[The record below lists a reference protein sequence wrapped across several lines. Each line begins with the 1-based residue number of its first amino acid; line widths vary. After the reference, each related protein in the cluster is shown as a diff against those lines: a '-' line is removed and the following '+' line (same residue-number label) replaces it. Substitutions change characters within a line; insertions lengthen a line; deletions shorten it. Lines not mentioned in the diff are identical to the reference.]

1 VSFQTMSIPV
11 LMPALSP
18 TMTEGTLAKWHVA
31 VGDVVKSGQILADIE
46 TDKATME
53 VEAVDEGI
61 VGALLIPAGS
71 EGVAVNTPIAMLLED
86 GETPESL
93 SIPAKTDSSSQAPL
107 PAPSAAPSSAPA
119 APATAFA
126 LPSSSERV
134 VASPL
139 ARRLAKE
146 KGIDLKS
153 LKGTGPRGRIVKN
166 DVLAAKTAG
175 SAAHKGGTSSPSVVT
190 FGLPPA
196 RQEKATTMR
205 KVIAERLSESKQTVP
220 HFYLTVDVVLD
231 AAMAL
236 RAQLNARPNAS
247 YKLTVNDFILK
258 AIAQALVAVPQANA
272 SWQDGTLHYYEW
284 PDISV
289 AVAIDGGLIT
299 PIIRRAHEKSLIAIS
314 SEIKDLAARAKAG
327 KLLPEEFQGGTFSL
341 SNLGMF
347 GISHFAAIVNPPQG
361 GILAVGAGERR
372 FVPDDQDRPVAKT
385 IMSCTLSVD
394 HRVVDGAVGAAF
406 LQSFKAHLEDPLCLL
421 LS

>member
-1 VSFQTMSIPV
+1 MSIPV

-93 SIPAKTDSSSQAPL
+93 SIPAKTDSSSQAPR

-166 DVLAAKTAG
+166 DVLTAKTAG
-175 SAAHKGGTSSPSVVT
+175 SAAPKGGASSPSVAT

-272 SWQDGTLHYYEW
+272 SWQDGMLHYYEW

-372 FVPDDQDRPVAKT
+372 FVPDDQNQPVVKT

>member
-1 VSFQTMSIPV
+1 MSIPL

-18 TMTEGTLAKWHVA
+18 TMTEGTLAKWHVS
-31 VGDVVKSGQILADIE
+31 VGDSVKSGQILADIE

-61 VGALLIPAGS
+61 LGAILIPAGS

-93 SIPAKTDSSSQAPL
+93 SIPAKTDSSASASAPVSSPSPVSSSAA
-107 PAPSAAPSSAPA
+107 PAPSPAPVLA
-119 APATAFA
+119 
-126 LPSSSERV
+126 SSSDRV
-134 VASPL
+134 IASPL

-153 LKGTGPRGRIVKN
+153 IQGTGPRGRIVKN
-166 DVLAAKTAG
+166 DVLSAKAT
-175 SAAHKGGTSSPSVVT
+175 GGAEKKAPSPAVAT

-247 YKLTVNDFILK
+247 YKLTVNDFIIK

-272 SWQDGTLHYYEW
+272 SWQDGMLHYYEW

-372 FVPDDQDRPVAKT
+372 FVPDDQNQPVVKT

>member
-1 VSFQTMSIPV
+1 MSIPV

-18 TMTEGTLAKWHVA
+18 TMTEGTLAKWHVS

-53 VEAVDEGI
+53 VEAVDEGVI
-61 VGALLIPAGS
+61 GALLIPAGS
-71 EGVAVNTPIAMLLED
+71 EGVAVNTPIAMLLEE
-86 GETPESL
+86 GETADSL
-93 SIPAKTDSSSQAPL
+93 SIPAKTPSSEPAPVAPAAPVSASTAPS
-107 PAPSAAPSSAPA
+107 PAPSAVVA
-119 APATAFA
+119 
-126 LPSSSERV
+126 SSSERV

-146 KGIDLKS
+146 KGVDLKA

-166 DVLAAKTAG
+166 DVLSAKTT
-175 SAAHKGGTSSPSVVT
+175 GGAEKKSPSPAVAA
-190 FGLPPA
+190 FGMPPA

-220 HFYLTVDVVLD
+220 HFYLTVDVALD

-236 RAQLNARPNAS
+236 RAQLNGRPNVT

-272 SWQDGTLHYYEW
+272 SWQDGMLHYYEW

-372 FVPDDQDRPVAKT
+372 FVPDDKDNPVVKT

>member
-1 VSFQTMSIPV
+1 MSIPV

-18 TMTEGTLAKWHVA
+18 TMTEGTLAKWHVS

-53 VEAVDEGI
+53 VEAVDEGTI
-61 VGALLIPAGS
+61 GSLLIPAGS

-86 GETPESL
+86 GETAESL
-93 SIPAKTDSSSQAPL
+93 TIPAKG
-107 PAPSAAPSSAPA
+107 PSSEPVSAAPA
-119 APATAFA
+119 APAHVASSVA
-126 LPSSSERV
+126 PSPAAASVASASGRV
-134 VASPL
+134 IASPL

-146 KGIDLKS
+146 KGIDVNT
-153 LKGTGPRGRIVKN
+153 LKGTGPRGRIIKN
-166 DVLAAKTAG
+166 DVLNAKTTSAG
-175 SAAHKGGTSSPSVVT
+175 ADKKAPALSAAVAA

-220 HFYLTVDVVLD
+220 HFYLTVDVALD

-236 RAQLNARPNAS
+236 RAQLNGRPNVA
-247 YKLTVNDFILK
+247 YKLTVNDFIIK

-272 SWQDGTLHYYEW
+272 SWQDGMLHYYEW

-299 PIIRRAHEKSLIAIS
+299 PIVRRAHEKSLIAIS

-372 FVPDDQDRPVAKT
+372 FVPDEQDQPVVKT
-385 IMSCTLSVD
+385 VMSCTLSVD
-394 HRVVDGAVGAAF
+394 HRVVDGAVGASF
-406 LQSFKAHLEDPLCLL
+406 LQAFKANLEDPLCLL

>member
-1 VSFQTMSIPV
+1 MSIPV

-18 TMTEGTLAKWHVA
+18 TMTEGTLAKWHVS

-53 VEAVDEGI
+53 VEAVDEGVI
-61 VGALLIPAGS
+61 GALLIPAGS
-71 EGVAVNTPIAMLLED
+71 EGVAVNTPIAMLLEE
-86 GETPESL
+86 GETADSL
-93 SIPAKTDSSSQAPL
+93 SIPPKTPSSEPAPVAPAAPVSASTAPS
-107 PAPSAAPSSAPA
+107 PAPSAVVV
-119 APATAFA
+119 
-126 LPSSSERV
+126 SSSERV

-146 KGIDLKS
+146 KGVDLKA

-166 DVLAAKTAG
+166 DVLSAKTT
-175 SAAHKGGTSSPSVVT
+175 GGAEKKSPSPAVAA
-190 FGLPPA
+190 FGMPPA

-220 HFYLTVDVVLD
+220 HFYLTVDVALD

-236 RAQLNARPNAS
+236 RAQLNGRPNVT

-272 SWQDGTLHYYEW
+272 SWQDGMLHYYEW

-372 FVPDDQDRPVAKT
+372 FVPDDKDNPVVKT

>member
-1 VSFQTMSIPV
+1 MSIPV

-18 TMTEGTLAKWHVA
+18 TMTEGTLAKWHVS

-53 VEAVDEGI
+53 VEAVDEGTI
-61 VGALLIPAGS
+61 GALLIPAGS
-71 EGVAVNTPIAMLLED
+71 EGVAVNTPIAMLLEE
-86 GETPESL
+86 GETADSL
-93 SIPAKTDSSSQAPL
+93 SIPIKTPSSEPAPVAPAAPVSASTAPS
-107 PAPSAAPSSAPA
+107 PAPSAVVA
-119 APATAFA
+119 
-126 LPSSSERV
+126 SSERV

-146 KGIDLKS
+146 KGVDLKA

-166 DVLAAKTAG
+166 DVL
-175 SAAHKGGTSSPSVVT
+175 SARTTGGTEKKAPAPSSAVAA

-220 HFYLTVDVVLD
+220 HFYLTVDVALD

-236 RAQLNARPNAS
+236 RAQLNGRPNAS

-272 SWQDGTLHYYEW
+272 SWQDGMLHYYEW

-372 FVPDDQDRPVAKT
+372 FVPDEKDNPVVKT

>member
-1 VSFQTMSIPV
+1 MSIPV

-18 TMTEGTLAKWHVA
+18 TMTEGTLAKWHVS

-53 VEAVDEGI
+53 VEAVDEGTI
-61 VGALLIPAGS
+61 GALLIPAGS
-71 EGVAVNTPIAMLLED
+71 EGVAVNTPIAMLLEE
-86 GETPESL
+86 GETADSL
-93 SIPAKTDSSSQAPL
+93 SIPVKTPEQAPV
-107 PAPSAAPSSAPA
+107 PSVAPVSASTAPSAVVA
-119 APATAFA
+119 
-126 LPSSSERV
+126 SSSERV

-166 DVLAAKTAG
+166 DVLSAKTT
-175 SAAHKGGTSSPSVVT
+175 GGAEKKSPSPAVAA

-220 HFYLTVDVVLD
+220 HFYLTVDVALD

-236 RAQLNARPNAS
+236 RAQLNGRPNVT

-272 SWQDGTLHYYEW
+272 SWQDGMLHYYEW

-372 FVPDDQDRPVAKT
+372 FVPDDKDNPVVKT

>member
-1 VSFQTMSIPV
+1 MSIPV

-18 TMTEGTLAKWHVA
+18 TMTEGTLAKWHVS

-53 VEAVDEGI
+53 VEAVDEGVI
-61 VGALLIPAGS
+61 GALLIPAGS
-71 EGVAVNTPIAMLLED
+71 EGVAVNTPIAMLLEE
-86 GETPESL
+86 GETADSL
-93 SIPAKTDSSSQAPL
+93 SIPPKTPSSEPAPVAPAAPVSASTAPS
-107 PAPSAAPSSAPA
+107 PAPSAVVA
-119 APATAFA
+119 
-126 LPSSSERV
+126 SSSERV

-146 KGIDLKS
+146 KGVDLKA

-166 DVLAAKTAG
+166 DVLSAKAT
-175 SAAHKGGTSSPSVVT
+175 GGAEKKSPSPAVAA
-190 FGLPPA
+190 FGMPPA

-220 HFYLTVDVVLD
+220 HFYLTVDVALD

-236 RAQLNARPNAS
+236 RAQLNGRPNVT

-272 SWQDGTLHYYEW
+272 SWQDGMLHYYEW

-372 FVPDDQDRPVAKT
+372 FVPDDKDNPVVKT

>member
-1 VSFQTMSIPV
+1 MSIPV

-18 TMTEGTLAKWHVA
+18 TMTEGTLAKWHVS
-31 VGDVVKSGQILADIE
+31 VGDVIKSGQILADIE

-53 VEAVDEGI
+53 VEAVDEGVI
-61 VGALLIPAGS
+61 GALLIPAGS
-71 EGVAVNTPIAMLLED
+71 EGVAVNTPIAMLLEE
-86 GETPESL
+86 GETADSL
-93 SIPAKTDSSSQAPL
+93 SIPAKTPSSEPAPVAPAAPVSASTAHS
-107 PAPSAAPSSAPA
+107 PAPSAVVA
-119 APATAFA
+119 
-126 LPSSSERV
+126 SSSERV

-146 KGIDLKS
+146 KGVDLKA

-166 DVLAAKTAG
+166 DVLSAKTT
-175 SAAHKGGTSSPSVVT
+175 GGAEKKSPSPAVAA
-190 FGLPPA
+190 FGMPPA

-220 HFYLTVDVVLD
+220 HFYLTVDVALD

-236 RAQLNARPNAS
+236 RAQLNGRPNVT

-272 SWQDGTLHYYEW
+272 SWQDGMLHYYEW

-372 FVPDDQDRPVAKT
+372 FVPDDKDNPVVKT

>member
-1 VSFQTMSIPV
+1 
-11 LMPALSP
+11 MPALSP

-31 VGDVVKSGQILADIE
+31 VGDTVKSGQILADIE

-53 VEAVDEGI
+53 VEAVDEGTI
-61 VGALLIPAGS
+61 GALLIPAGS

-86 GETPESL
+86 GETAESL
-93 SIPAKTDSSSQAPL
+93 SLPTKTPEQAPVPSVAPVSASTTLSPAPL
-107 PAPSAAPSSAPA
+107 PVVASP
-119 APATAFA
+119 F
-126 LPSSSERV
+126 ERV
-134 VASPL
+134 IASPL

-146 KGIDLKS
+146 KGIDLKAI
-153 LKGTGPRGRIVKN
+153 KGTGPRGRIVKN
-166 DVLAAKTAG
+166 DVLSAKTT
-175 SAAHKGGTSSPSVVT
+175 GGAEKKSPSPAVAA

-236 RAQLNARPNAS
+236 RAQLNGRPNVT
-247 YKLTVNDFILK
+247 YKLTVNDFIIK
-258 AIAQALVAVPQANA
+258 AIAQALVDVPQANA
-272 SWQDGTLHYYEW
+272 SWQDGMLHYYEW

-372 FVPDDQDRPVAKT
+372 FVPDDKDNPVVKT

-406 LQSFKAHLEDPLCLL
+406 LQAFKANLEDPLCLL

>member
-1 VSFQTMSIPV
+1 MSIPV

-18 TMTEGTLAKWHVA
+18 TMTEGTLAKWHVS

-53 VEAVDEGI
+53 VEAVDEGVI
-61 VGALLIPAGS
+61 GALLIPAGS
-71 EGVAVNTPIAMLLED
+71 EGVAVNTPIAMLLEE
-86 GETPESL
+86 GETADSL
-93 SIPAKTDSSSQAPL
+93 SIPAKTPSSEPAPVAPAAPVSASTAPS
-107 PAPSAAPSSAPA
+107 PAPSAVVA
-119 APATAFA
+119 
-126 LPSSSERV
+126 SSSERV

-166 DVLAAKTAG
+166 DVLSAKTT
-175 SAAHKGGTSSPSVVT
+175 GGAEKKSPSPAVAA

-220 HFYLTVDVVLD
+220 HFYLTVDVALD

-236 RAQLNARPNAS
+236 RAQLNGRPNVT

-272 SWQDGTLHYYEW
+272 SWQDGMLHYYEW

-372 FVPDDQDRPVAKT
+372 FVPDEKDNPVVKT

>member
-1 VSFQTMSIPV
+1 
-11 LMPALSP
+11 
-18 TMTEGTLAKWHVA
+18 
-31 VGDVVKSGQILADIE
+31 
-46 TDKATME
+46 
-53 VEAVDEGI
+53 
-61 VGALLIPAGS
+61 
-71 EGVAVNTPIAMLLED
+71 
-86 GETPESL
+86 
-93 SIPAKTDSSSQAPL
+93 
-107 PAPSAAPSSAPA
+107 
-119 APATAFA
+119 
-126 LPSSSERV
+126 
-134 VASPL
+134 VAS
-139 ARRLAKE
+139 
-146 KGIDLKS
+146 
-153 LKGTGPRGRIVKN
+153 
-166 DVLAAKTAG
+166 
-175 SAAHKGGTSSPSVVT
+175 

-272 SWQDGTLHYYEW
+272 SWQDGMLHYYEW

-372 FVPDDQDRPVAKT
+372 FVPDDQNQPVVKT

>member
-1 VSFQTMSIPV
+1 MSIPV

-18 TMTEGTLAKWHVA
+18 TMTEGTLAKWHVS

-53 VEAVDEGI
+53 VEAVDEGTI
-61 VGALLIPAGS
+61 GALLIPAGS
-71 EGVAVNTPIAMLLED
+71 EGVAVNTPIAMLLEE
-86 GETPESL
+86 GETADSL
-93 SIPAKTDSSSQAPL
+93 SIPAKTPSSEPAPVAPAAPVSASTAPS
-107 PAPSAAPSSAPA
+107 PAPSAVVA
-119 APATAFA
+119 
-126 LPSSSERV
+126 SSSERV

-146 KGIDLKS
+146 KGVDLKA

-166 DVLAAKTAG
+166 DVLSAKTT
-175 SAAHKGGTSSPSVVT
+175 GGAEKKSPSPAVAA
-190 FGLPPA
+190 FGMPPA

-220 HFYLTVDVVLD
+220 HFYLTVDVALD

-236 RAQLNARPNAS
+236 RAQLNGRPNVT

-272 SWQDGTLHYYEW
+272 SWQDGMLHYYEW

-372 FVPDDQDRPVAKT
+372 FVPDDKDNPVVKT

>member
-1 VSFQTMSIPV
+1 MSIPV

-18 TMTEGTLAKWHVA
+18 TMTEGTLAKWHVSL
-31 VGDVVKSGQILADIE
+31 GDVVKSGQILADIE

-53 VEAVDEGI
+53 VEAVDEGTI
-61 VGALLIPAGS
+61 GALLIPAGS
-71 EGVAVNTPIAMLLED
+71 EGVAVNTPIAMLLEE
-86 GETPESL
+86 GETADSL
-93 SIPAKTDSSSQAPL
+93 SISVKTPSSEPAPVAPAAPVSASTAPS
-107 PAPSAAPSSAPA
+107 PAPSAVVA
-119 APATAFA
+119 
-126 LPSSSERV
+126 SSERV

-146 KGIDLKS
+146 KGVDLKA

-166 DVLAAKTAG
+166 DVL
-175 SAAHKGGTSSPSVVT
+175 SARTTGGTEKKAPAPSSAVAA

-220 HFYLTVDVVLD
+220 HFYLTVDVALD

-236 RAQLNARPNAS
+236 RAQLNGRPNAS

-272 SWQDGTLHYYEW
+272 SWQDGMLHYYEW

-372 FVPDDQDRPVAKT
+372 FVPDEKDNPVVKT

>member
-1 VSFQTMSIPV
+1 MSIPV

-18 TMTEGTLAKWHVA
+18 TMTEGTLAKWHVS

-53 VEAVDEGI
+53 VEAVDEGTI
-61 VGALLIPAGS
+61 GALLIPAGS
-71 EGVAVNTPIAMLLED
+71 EGVAVNTPIAMLLEE
-86 GETPESL
+86 GETADSL
-93 SIPAKTDSSSQAPL
+93 SIPIKTPSSEPAPVTPAAPVFASTAPS
-107 PAPSAAPSSAPA
+107 PAPSAVVA
-119 APATAFA
+119 
-126 LPSSSERV
+126 SSERV

-146 KGIDLKS
+146 KGVDLKA

-166 DVLAAKTAG
+166 DVL
-175 SAAHKGGTSSPSVVT
+175 SARTTGGTEKKAPAPSSAVAA

-220 HFYLTVDVVLD
+220 HFYLTVDVALD

-236 RAQLNARPNAS
+236 RAQLNGRPNAS

-272 SWQDGTLHYYEW
+272 SWQDGMLHYYEW

-372 FVPDDQDRPVAKT
+372 FVPDEKDNPVVKT

-406 LQSFKAHLEDPLCLL
+406 LQAFKANLEDPLCLL

>member
-1 VSFQTMSIPV
+1 
-11 LMPALSP
+11 
-18 TMTEGTLAKWHVA
+18 
-31 VGDVVKSGQILADIE
+31 
-46 TDKATME
+46 
-53 VEAVDEGI
+53 
-61 VGALLIPAGS
+61 
-71 EGVAVNTPIAMLLED
+71 VAVNTPIAMLLED
-86 GETPESL
+86 GETAESL
-93 SIPAKTDSSSQAPL
+93 TIPAKT
-107 PAPSAAPSSAPA
+107 PSSGPAPA
-119 APATAFA
+119 APAAA
-126 LPSSSERV
+126 NVASSVAPSPAAASVASASGRV
-134 VASPL
+134 MASPL

-146 KGIDLKS
+146 KGIDVNT
-153 LKGTGPRGRIVKN
+153 LKGTGPRGRIIKN
-166 DVLAAKTAG
+166 DVLNAKTTSAG
-175 SAAHKGGTSSPSVVT
+175 ADKKAPALSAAVPA

-220 HFYLTVDVVLD
+220 HFYLTVDVALD

-236 RAQLNARPNAS
+236 RAQLNGRPNVA
-247 YKLTVNDFILK
+247 YKLTVNDFIIK

-272 SWQDGTLHYYEW
+272 SWQDGMLHYYEW

-299 PIIRRAHEKSLIAIS
+299 PIVRRAHEKSLIAIS

-327 KLLPEEFQGGTFSL
+327 KLLPDEFQGGTFSL

-372 FVPDDQDRPVAKT
+372 FVPDEQDQPVVKT
-385 IMSCTLSVD
+385 VMSCTLSVD
-394 HRVVDGAVGAAF
+394 HRVVDGAVGASF
-406 LQSFKAHLEDPLCLL
+406 LQAFKANLEDPLCLL

>member
-1 VSFQTMSIPV
+1 MSIPV

-18 TMTEGTLAKWHVA
+18 TMTEGTLAKWHVS

-53 VEAVDEGI
+53 VEAVDEGVI
-61 VGALLIPAGS
+61 GALLIPAGS
-71 EGVAVNTPIAMLLED
+71 EGVAVNTPIAMLLEE
-86 GETPESL
+86 GETADSL
-93 SIPAKTDSSSQAPL
+93 SIPAKTPSSEPAPVAPAAPVSASTAPS
-107 PAPSAAPSSAPA
+107 PAPSAVVA
-119 APATAFA
+119 
-126 LPSSSERV
+126 SSSERV

-146 KGIDLKS
+146 KGIDLKA

-166 DVLAAKTAG
+166 DVLTAKTAG
-175 SAAHKGGTSSPSVVT
+175 GAEKKSPSPAVAA
-190 FGLPPA
+190 FGMPPA

-220 HFYLTVDVVLD
+220 HFYLTVDVALD

-236 RAQLNARPNAS
+236 RAQLNGRPNVT

-272 SWQDGTLHYYEW
+272 SWQDGMLHYYEW

-372 FVPDDQDRPVAKT
+372 FVPDDKDNPVVKT

>member
-1 VSFQTMSIPV
+1 MSIPL

-18 TMTEGTLAKWHVA
+18 TMTEGTLAKWHVS
-31 VGDVVKSGQILADIE
+31 VGDSVKSGQILADIE

-53 VEAVDEGI
+53 VEAVDEG
-61 VGALLIPAGS
+61 VLGAILIPAGS

-93 SIPAKTDSSSQAPL
+93 SIPAKTDSSASASAPVSSPSPVSSSAV
-107 PAPSAAPSSAPA
+107 PAPSPTPVLA
-119 APATAFA
+119 
-126 LPSSSERV
+126 SSSDRV
-134 VASPL
+134 IASPL

-153 LKGTGPRGRIVKN
+153 IQGTGPRGRIVKN
-166 DVLAAKTAG
+166 DVLSAKATGGAEKKAPSPAVAA
-175 SAAHKGGTSSPSVVT
+175 
-190 FGLPPA
+190 FGMPPA

-272 SWQDGTLHYYEW
+272 SWQDGMLHYYEW

-372 FVPDDQDRPVAKT
+372 FVPDDQNQPVVKT

>member
-1 VSFQTMSIPV
+1 MSIPV

-18 TMTEGTLAKWHVA
+18 TMTEGTLAKWHVS

-53 VEAVDEGI
+53 VEAVDEGVI
-61 VGALLIPAGS
+61 GALLIPAGS
-71 EGVAVNTPIAMLLED
+71 EGVAVNTPIAMLLEE
-86 GETPESL
+86 GETADSL
-93 SIPAKTDSSSQAPL
+93 SIPAKTPEQATLPSAAPVSASTAPS
-107 PAPSAAPSSAPA
+107 PAPSAVVA
-119 APATAFA
+119 
-126 LPSSSERV
+126 SSSERV

-146 KGIDLKS
+146 KGVDLKA

-166 DVLAAKTAG
+166 DVLSAKTT
-175 SAAHKGGTSSPSVVT
+175 GGAEKKSPSPAVAA
-190 FGLPPA
+190 FGMPPA

-220 HFYLTVDVVLD
+220 HFYLTVDVALD

-236 RAQLNARPNAS
+236 RAQLNGRPNVT

-272 SWQDGTLHYYEW
+272 SWQDGMLHYYEW

-372 FVPDDQDRPVAKT
+372 FVPDDKDNPVVKT

>member
-1 VSFQTMSIPV
+1 MSIPL

-18 TMTEGTLAKWHVA
+18 TMTEGTLAKWHVS
-31 VGDVVKSGQILADIE
+31 VGDSVKSGQILADIE

-53 VEAVDEGI
+53 VEAVDEG
-61 VGALLIPAGS
+61 VLGAILIPAGS

-93 SIPAKTDSSSQAPL
+93 SIPAKTDSSASASAPVSSPSPVSSSAV
-107 PAPSAAPSSAPA
+107 PAPSPAPVLA
-119 APATAFA
+119 
-126 LPSSSERV
+126 SSSDRII
-134 VASPL
+134 ASPL

-166 DVLAAKTAG
+166 DVLTAKTAG
-175 SAAHKGGTSSPSVVT
+175 SAAHKGGASSPSVVT

-372 FVPDDQDRPVAKT
+372 FVPDDQNQPVVKT

>member
-1 VSFQTMSIPV
+1 MSIPV

-18 TMTEGTLAKWHVA
+18 TMTEGTLAKWHVS

-53 VEAVDEGI
+53 VEAVDEGVI
-61 VGALLIPAGS
+61 GALLIPAGS
-71 EGVAVNTPIAMLLED
+71 EGVAVNTPIAMLLEE
-86 GETPESL
+86 GETADAL
-93 SIPAKTDSSSQAPL
+93 SIPAKTPSSEPAPVAPAAPVSASTAPS
-107 PAPSAAPSSAPA
+107 PAPSAVVA
-119 APATAFA
+119 
-126 LPSSSERV
+126 SSSERV

-146 KGIDLKS
+146 KGVDLKA

-166 DVLAAKTAG
+166 DVLSAKTT
-175 SAAHKGGTSSPSVVT
+175 GGAEKKSPSPAVAA
-190 FGLPPA
+190 FGMPPA

-220 HFYLTVDVVLD
+220 HFYLTVDVALD

-236 RAQLNARPNAS
+236 RAQLNGRPNVT

-272 SWQDGTLHYYEW
+272 SWQDGMLHYYEW

-372 FVPDDQDRPVAKT
+372 FVPDDKDNPVVKT

>member
-1 VSFQTMSIPV
+1 MSIPV

-18 TMTEGTLAKWHVA
+18 TMTEGTLAKWHVS

-53 VEAVDEGI
+53 VEAVDEGTI
-61 VGALLIPAGS
+61 GALLIPAGS
-71 EGVAVNTPIAMLLED
+71 EGVAVNTPIAMLLEE
-86 GETPESL
+86 GETADSL
-93 SIPAKTDSSSQAPL
+93 SISVKTPSSEPAPVAPAAPVSASTAPS
-107 PAPSAAPSSAPA
+107 PAPSAVVA
-119 APATAFA
+119 
-126 LPSSSERV
+126 SSERV

-146 KGIDLKS
+146 KGVDLKA

-166 DVLAAKTAG
+166 DVL
-175 SAAHKGGTSSPSVVT
+175 SARTTGGTEKKAPAPSSAVAA

-220 HFYLTVDVVLD
+220 HFYLTVDVALD

-236 RAQLNARPNAS
+236 RAQLNGRPNAS

-272 SWQDGTLHYYEW
+272 SWQDGMLHYYEW

-372 FVPDDQDRPVAKT
+372 FVPDEKDNPVVKT

>member
-1 VSFQTMSIPV
+1 MSIPV

-18 TMTEGTLAKWHVA
+18 TMTEGTLAKWHVS

-53 VEAVDEGI
+53 VEAVDEGTM
-61 VGALLIPAGS
+61 GALLLPAGS
-71 EGVAVNTPIAMLLED
+71 EGVAVNTPIAILLED
-86 GETPESL
+86 GETAESL
-93 SIPAKTDSSSQAPL
+93 SIPTKTPDPSPL
-107 PAPSAAPSSAPA
+107 PSAAPMASSVTHDPSPSAVV
-119 APATAFA
+119 AFSA
-126 LPSSSERV
+126 ERII
-134 VASPL
+134 ASPL

-153 LKGTGPRGRIVKN
+153 IKGTGPRGRIVKS
-166 DVLAAKTAG
+166 DVLSAQPTRGGPDKKASAPSPDVAA
-175 SAAHKGGTSSPSVVT
+175 

-220 HFYLTVDVVLD
+220 HFYLTVDVALD
-231 AAMAL
+231 TVMAL
-236 RAQLNARPNAS
+236 RAQLNARPNVT
-247 YKLTVNDFILK
+247 YKLTVNDFIIK

-272 SWQDGTLHYYEW
+272 SWQNGMLHYYEW

-314 SEIKDLAARAKAG
+314 SEIKDLATRAKAG

-372 FVPDDQDRPVAKT
+372 FVPDDKDNPVVKT
-385 IMSCTLSVD
+385 TMSCTLSVD

-406 LQSFKAHLEDPLCLL
+406 LQAFKANLEDPLCLL

>member
-1 VSFQTMSIPV
+1 MSIPV

-18 TMTEGTLAKWHVA
+18 TMTEGTLAKWHVS

-53 VEAVDEGI
+53 VEAVDEGTI
-61 VGALLIPAGS
+61 GALLIPSGS
-71 EGVAVNTPIAMLLED
+71 EGVAVNTPIAMLLEE
-86 GETPESL
+86 GETADSL
-93 SIPAKTDSSSQAPL
+93 SIPAKTPSSEPAPVAPAAPVSASTAPS
-107 PAPSAAPSSAPA
+107 PAPSAVVA
-119 APATAFA
+119 
-126 LPSSSERV
+126 SSSERV

-146 KGIDLKS
+146 KGVDLKA

-166 DVLAAKTAG
+166 DVLSAKTT
-175 SAAHKGGTSSPSVVT
+175 GGAEKKSPSPAVAA
-190 FGLPPA
+190 FGMPPA

-220 HFYLTVDVVLD
+220 HFYLTVDVALD

-236 RAQLNARPNAS
+236 RAQLNGRPNVT

-272 SWQDGTLHYYEW
+272 SWQDGMLHYYEW

-372 FVPDDQDRPVAKT
+372 FVPDDKDNPVVKT